1 MFTNHPNK
9 NLYWQVL
16 ISLTFSFLIGC
27 ANDEAT
33 SSLKKPNILFIVADD
48 LGYTDLGRYGSEI
61 ATPNLD
67 ALAHNGV
74 TLTNYYVA
82 PTCSPTRAMLLSGI
96 DNHLVG
102 MGSMSGEQSDNQKNK
117 VGYEGYLNFR
127 IAALPNILKDNDYHT
142 YMTGKWHLG
151 YDDNTSP
158 IARGFER
165 SFSLLAGGAGHFNNM
180 LSILG
185 TNKAPYREDEKLID
199 SLPDDFYS
207 TKFYTD
213 KMIEYIDSNKN
224 DGKPFFGYLSYTAV
238 HWPLQAPQSSM
249 DKQSGKYDEG
259 YDVIFKRR
267 LSKLKELGLIG
278 EEIQSFPGLP
288 EDIPWEDLNEREQK
302 RSAKLMEIYAA
313 MVSDMDHNVG
323 KIVEY
328 LEDIGELD
336 NTFIFFMSDNGA
348 EGHPLDETFENY
360 GIEQKIKTCC
370 DNRYENMGRPDSY
383 LWYGSN
389 WARVSVGPWRRFKGF
404 TSEGGIKAP
413 AFVHFPKFH
422 GGTVNDSFVTVK
434 DVMPTILEVANISHP
449 GKDYKGREIL
459 PMQGISMIPMLSGE
473 SNYIHNEDHIEGWE
487 LFGKT
492 ALRKGG
498 WKIIQEPKDD
508 FFSWQTPL
516 SDNYVWQLFNL
527 TQDPTELNDLA
538 KTESEK
544 MQEML
549 DAWEQY
555 KKENGV
561 IIPESVMG
569 F

>member
-9 NLYWQVL
+9 IFYWQLL
-16 ISLTFSFLIGC
+16 ISLAFNFLIGC
-27 ANDEAT
+27 ANDETT
-33 SSLKKPNILFIVADD
+33 SSSKTPNILFIVADD
-48 LGYTDLGRYGSEI
+48 LGYTDLGGFGSEI

-117 VGYEGYLNFR
+117 IGYEGYLNFR
-127 IAALPNILKDNDYHT
+127 IAALPNVLKDNDYHT

-158 IARGFER
+158 TARGFER
-165 SFSLLAGGAGHFNNM
+165 SFSLLAGGAGHFSNM

-185 TNKAPYREDEKLID
+185 TNKAPYREDGKLID

-213 KMIEYIDSNKN
+213 KMIEYIDSNRN

-249 DKQSGKYDEG
+249 DRQSGKYDEG
-259 YDVIFKRR
+259 YDVIYERR
-267 LSKLKELGLIG
+267 LSHLKELGLID
-278 EEIQSFPGLP
+278 EEIRSFPGLP
-288 EDIPWEDLNEREQK
+288 EDRPWEDLNEQEKK

-370 DNRYENMGRPDSY
+370 DNRFENMGRPDSY

-422 GGTVNDSFVTVK
+422 SGSINNSFVTVK

-449 GKDYKGREIL
+449 GEVYKGREIL
-459 PMQGISMIPMLSGE
+459 PMQGLSMMPILLGE
-473 SNYIHNEDHIEGWE
+473 SDYIHKEDHIEGWE

-498 WKIIQEPKDD
+498 WKMIQEPKED

-516 SDNYVWQLFNL
+516 SDNYKWQLFNL
-527 TQDPTELNDLA
+527 TNDPTELNDLA
-538 KTESEK
+538 EVESEK

-561 IIPESVMG
+561 IIPENVMG